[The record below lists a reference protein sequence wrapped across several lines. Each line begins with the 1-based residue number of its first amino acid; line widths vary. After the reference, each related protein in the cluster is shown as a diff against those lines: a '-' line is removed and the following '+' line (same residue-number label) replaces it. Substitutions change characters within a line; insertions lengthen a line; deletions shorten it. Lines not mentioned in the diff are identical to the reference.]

1 MRNLRNRGFKH
12 CGNTEQSSVL
22 VCGFRE
28 VRDAIVVRIVEW
40 RRVRVYR
47 SDLVELCG
55 LITCVRTALG
65 QVAKLLGARA
75 EVRLTRAFGSG
86 KARQGSR
93 GRQSRE
99 SGLEVTVREQ
109 QGRRVTHENGE
120 GEMEMCDMRMQQT
133 FSDT

>member
-1 MRNLRNRGFKH
+1 M
-12 CGNTEQSSVL
+12 
-22 VCGFRE
+22 
-28 VRDAIVVRIVEW
+28 VRIVEW

-55 LITCVRTALG
+55 LITCVRTGHG

-75 EVRLTRAFGSG
+75 DVRLTRAFGSG
-86 KARQGSR
+86 KARQESR

-109 QGRRVTHENGE
+109 QGQSVTHENGE